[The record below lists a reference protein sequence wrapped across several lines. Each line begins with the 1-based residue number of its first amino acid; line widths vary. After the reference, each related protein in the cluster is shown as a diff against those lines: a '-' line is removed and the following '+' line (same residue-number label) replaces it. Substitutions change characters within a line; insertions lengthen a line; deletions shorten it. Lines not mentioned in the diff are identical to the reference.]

1 MYWGAGPEL
10 GLLTFLGYLF
20 FLAGAATMWRGR
32 EDVSIWLHSEAGVL
46 RRDLLSRY
54 TTVGPFYSP
63 REQSRLKLLP
73 GCFVGSLS
81 RMPRALV
88 YRSAALLLIAPL
100 LVLLDFFF

>member
-10 GLLTFLGYLF
+10 GLLTILGDLF

-32 EDVSIWLHSEAGVL
+32 EDVSMWLHSEAGVL

-73 GCFVGSLS
+73 GCFVASLS
-81 RMPRALV
+81 RMPRALM
-88 YRSAALLLIAPL
+88 YRSAALLVVAPF
-100 LVLLDFFF
+100 LVVLDFFF

>member
-10 GLLTFLGYLF
+10 GLLTVLGYLF
-20 FLAGAATMWRGR
+20 FLAGAVTMWRDR
-32 EDVSIWLHSEAGVL
+32 EDVAIWLYSEVGVL
-46 RRDLLSRY
+46 RRNLSRY
-54 TTVGPFYSP
+54 TPVGPFYSP

-88 YRSAALLLIAPL
+88 YRSAILLVIAPL
-100 LVLLDFFF
+100 FVLLDFFF